1 MLTADVVVIIAFIL
15 CIVLG
20 SLLGFGRVLRF
31 FSGGIFGMII
41 SVVICYFLF
50 GVVLSWEFVQELL
63 LKFTDTL
70 AEKDSWILNILIKIR
85 IDLVVFAIVLF
96 GVVQLIRTLV
106 VNFVAEI
113 FEAQN
118 KFVSVINR
126 LLGLIILTAFV
137 IIFTLIAFQIIAWVS
152 GTDGAFY
159 QSLSGSVFKLDAL
172 FADNPLNAVF
182 EHIEFT
188 TTDGAAAA

>member
-137 IIFTLIAFQIIAWVS
+137 IIFTLVAFQIIAWVS

-182 EHIEFT
+182 EHIGST
-188 TTDGAAAA
+188 VSDGAAAA